1 MSRPVRIAL
10 IVGVLGLLA
19 WVAAAPYLTVNAM
32 RHAAERGDAAAVARH
47 IDFPALR
54 ENLKSQLADAMR
66 RRLGDGSGGWR
77 DLGANLLASTSAPWV
92 DALTS
97 ETAIA
102 TLFAGRDALSPAR
115 ATTAGTA
122 PTDAASASASS
133 SASTPTPAPTNGG
146 IATGDW
152 HLRMGYQDFSTFTVQ
167 CDLAGD
173 PALPATLVFERRNL
187 VQWKLAAID
196 LSALDPAALVTR
208 P

>member
-32 RHAAERGDAAAVARH
+32 RHAAERGDAAALARH

-54 ENLKSQLADAMR
+54 ENLKSQWADAMR

-77 DLGANLLASTSAPWV
+77 DLGANLLASTSSPWV

-102 TLFAGRDALSPAR
+102 TLFAGRDALSPTQ
-115 ATTAGTA
+115 ATATGTA
-122 PTDAASASASS
+122 TTDAAAASA
-133 SASTPTPAPTNGG
+133 PAPTNGG

-152 HLRMGYQDFSTFTVQ
+152 HLRMGYKDLSTFTVQ
-167 CDLAGD
+167 CNLAGD
-173 PALPATLVFERRNL
+173 PALPATLVFERRHL

-196 LSALDPAALVTR
+196 LSALDPAALITR

>member
-10 IVGVLGLLA
+10 VLGVLGLLA

-54 ENLKSQLADAMR
+54 ENIKAQLADAMR

-77 DLGANLLASTSAPWV
+77 DLGANLLASTSSPWV

-97 ETAIA
+97 ETALA
-102 TLFAGRDALSPAR
+102 TLFAGRDALSSPTGEAPVDDTAAAPAH
-115 ATTAGTA
+115 
-122 PTDAASASASS
+122 
-133 SASTPTPAPTNGG
+133 GG

-152 HLRMGYQDFSTFTVQ
+152 HLRMGYRDLSTFTVA
-167 CDLAGD
+167 CDLGGD
-173 PALPATLVFERRNL
+173 PALPTTLVFERRHL

-196 LSALDPAALVTR
+196 LSEMDAEALFKR
-208 P
+208 R

>member
-54 ENLKSQLADAMR
+54 ENLKSQLVDAMR

-77 DLGANLLASTSAPWV
+77 DLGANLLASTSSPWV

-152 HLRMGYQDFSTFTVQ
+152 HLRMGYRDLSTFTVE
-167 CDLAGD
+167 CDLGGD
-173 PALPATLVFERRNL
+173 PALPATLVFERRHL
-187 VQWKLAAID
+187 VQWKLTAID
-196 LSALDPAALVTR
+196 LSALDPAALITQH
-208 P
+208 

>member
-32 RHAAERGDAAAVARH
+32 RHAAERGDAAALARH

-77 DLGANLLASTSAPWV
+77 DLGANLLASTSSPWV

-102 TLFAGRDALSPAR
+102 TLFAGRDALSPAG
-115 ATTAGTA
+115 ATTIGTA
-122 PTDAASASASS
+122 TTDAT
-133 SASTPTPAPTNGG
+133 SASTPAPSNGG

-152 HLRMGYQDFSTFTVQ
+152 HLRMGYQDVSTFTVQ

-187 VQWKLAAID
+187 VQWKLTAID
-196 LSALDPAALVTR
+196 LSALDPAALITQH
-208 P
+208 